1 MAVIEGGVSL
11 ALQGVGAENYSP
23 GHVAQYPPVVGSGGA
38 YRLGMTSGSM
48 AASLAANAE
57 LFQFR
62 YVTAASRV
70 CIVQRVSISIGLH
83 TVVAGAVAQLGVN
96 MAVARAWTAAGS
108 GGTRAVLTGD
118 ISQLRTSHATSEVND
133 AGICTTAALTA
144 GTKTIDHATS
154 NLGAAS
160 FSLLTG
166 AATVTMGG
174 QLLPD
179 TELLGAFGPGG
190 HPLVLANQ
198 EGFIIR
204 NSPVAWPAG
213 ALWSFSVQVLW
224 LEGPNF

>member
-23 GHVAQYPPVVGSGGA
+23 GHYTQYPPVVGSGGA
-38 YRLGMTSGSM
+38 YRLGMTSGVM
-48 AASLAANAE
+48 AVSLAANAE

-70 CIVQRVSISIGLH
+70 CIVQRVTISIGMH
-83 TVVAGAVAQLGVN
+83 TVVATAVAGLSVN

-118 ISQLRTSHATSEVND
+118 IANLRTAHATSEVND
-133 AGICTTAALTA
+133 AGISTTAGLTA

-154 NLGAAS
+154 NLGAVS
-160 FSLLTG
+160 FSTLTG
-166 AATVTMGG
+166 AMTTTPGG
-174 QLLPD
+174 QLLPE
-179 TELLGAFGPGG
+179 TELLGAYGPGG

-204 NSPVAWPAG
+204 NGTVAWPAG
-213 ALWSFSVQVLW
+213 ATWGFSVQVLW